1 MKHRSVAIR
10 KRIMSFS
17 YAIDGMKVLFRE
29 EPNAKI
35 HLFVTI
41 CVIVAGSLFRISAIE
56 WVAVVFAIGL
66 VLSLEAIN
74 TSMENLADFV
84 SPEKHICIKKIKDL
98 SAAGVLIGTISAVII
113 GLIVFVPKIIG
124 LFCVVPI

>member
-29 EPNAKI
+29 EPNARI

-98 SAAGVLIGTISAVII
+98 SAAGVLFGTISAVII

-124 LFCVVPI
+124 LFFVVPI